1 MPYIANLICSESA
14 ENNELGLVLK
24 QPITRVLLTNFPN
37 NYTFFVSFSIVN
49 IDRDIQED
57 DYVAISIYLINDQ
70 MESIFETEKLSIPLP
85 EDNEE
90 SLNNFTASLFLSNV
104 QFANEGLYEVRVD
117 SNLADSSSTYFTVSS

>member
-90 SLNNFTASLFLSNV
+90 SSNNFTASLFLSNV